1 MDYNLLLI
9 VSILILGVGGFTFL
23 ALTLL
28 ANWRM
33 KSRDT
38 VESDSRYSKMNREF
52 ENCYDNCMREEKWD
66 RDKEEECD
74 SRCRLRFARSYSFP
88 E

>member
-9 VSILILGVGGFTFL
+9 VSILILGIGGFTFL
-23 ALTLL
+23 ALTIL

-38 VESDSRYSKMNREF
+38 AESDARYSRLSRDF
-52 ENCYDNCMREEKWD
+52 ENCYENCMREEKWD

-74 SRCRLRFARSYSFP
+74 SRCRLRLAGSYSLP
-88 E
+88 D

>member
-38 VESDSRYSKMNREF
+38 VESDSRYSKINREF
-52 ENCYDNCMREEKWD
+52 ENCYDNCMHEEKWD